1 MLRCEECG
9 GQSDWEDAFSQAGD
23 PRWKGYL
30 TLVSEVVI
38 YCPECAE
45 REFRSASGP
54 SLNENAEP

>member
-9 GQSDWEDAFSQAGD
+9 RQSDWEDAFSNVGD
-23 PRWKGYL
+23 PRWKAYL
-30 TLVSEVVI
+30 TFGEVVI

-45 REFRSASGP
+45 REFRSTSGP